1 MTTRSR
7 MMDGLCLHLLS
18 GRHSKIINKYTASFL
33 SLCSSLSLSK
43 WTQRHTKIFFLNKYL
58 ITNSFMRSLWDKRTH
73 AHTHTLTHTKH
84 SSKSSNAAEIF
95 PPPLL
100 YKAVSMATSSSFW
113 HWRGESY
120 RKYER
125 PPRGGHGYCWITE
138 LESLGFKRM
147 AAVWGQ
153 TSAECSIQCMVLINS
168 G

>member
-1 MTTRSR
+1 MATHSR

-18 GRHSKIINKYTASFL
+18 GRHSKIINKYTASFFCLCVLL
-33 SLCSSLSLSK
+33 SLFQNEHK
-43 WTQRHTKIFFLNKYL
+43 DTQKIFSS
-58 ITNSFMRSLWDKRTH
+58 TSTWSQTH
-73 AHTHTLTHTKH
+73 SWGLYETSAHMHTLTHTKH

-100 YKAVSMATSSSFW
+100 YKAVSMATRSSFW

-125 PPRGGHGYCWITE
+125 PPRGGHGYCWRTE
-138 LESLGFKRM
+138 LESLGFKRK

-153 TSAECSIQCMVLINS
+153 ISAECSIQCMVLINS
-168 G
+168 S